1 MKVNAADKEV
11 YALFNKYKGISEFEN
26 MQGVEKILSANK
38 EEENLDDKI
47 KSYMINLKNQKKTNY
62 FII

>member
-11 YALFNKYKGISEFEN
+11 YALFSKYKGISEFEN

-47 KSYMINLKNQKKTNY
+47 KSYMINLKNQKKTN
-62 FII
+62 